1 MGRTFFTS
9 DPHLNHDKDF
19 VWKARGFNSIEEHN
33 EAIVKNWNETVAPDD
48 EVHVVGD
55 IMVGE
60 NQDIAMEYLSRLN
73 GKIYMTRGNHD
84 SDSKVK
90 KYLSLPNFDSEQTD
104 LDTYSRMVKVGKW
117 RFYCCHWATRIG
129 DFMHARS
136 SERRICLH
144 GHTHSKDKFQ
154 FIEDC
159 CYNVAMDAHNNRP
172 VSAEEIQNDIREYLQ
187 KLNNEKMKERKNA
200 SEG

>member
-1 MGRTFFTS
+1 MPRKFFTS

-19 VWKARGFNSIEEHN
+19 VWKARGFNSVEEHN
-33 EAIVKNWNETVAPDD
+33 EAIVKNWNDTVAPDD
-48 EVHVVGD
+48 EVYIVGD
-55 IMVGE
+55 IMVGGD
-60 NQDIAMEYLSRLN
+60 QDIALEYLSRLN
-73 GKIYMTRGNHD
+73 GKIYITRGNHD
-84 SDSKVK
+84 SDAKVK
-90 KYLSLPNFDSEQTD
+90 KYLSLPNFDSEETD
-104 LDTYSRMVKVGKW
+104 LETYSRMVKVGKW

-129 DFMHARS
+129 DFVNARS

-187 KLNNEKMKERKNA
+187 KLNNEKMKEKNA
-200 SEG
+200 SE